1 MTPSPSNHLVAA
13 SIVGLKSLTTASYQ
27 KSEKIRKI
35 SYLMSI
41 PLIDINA
48 EMGVNGLNAATY
60 LGDGVHPRNIGKKM
74 LAKVIIGNLKRI
86 LPHDFVEDSAD

>member
-1 MTPSPSNHLVAA
+1 
-13 SIVGLKSLTTASYQ
+13 
-27 KSEKIRKI
+27 
-35 SYLMSI
+35 MSI

-48 EMGVNGLNAATY
+48 EMGANGLNAATY

-86 LPHDFVEDSAD
+86 LPRDFVEDSAD